1 MKILKKFS
9 LAILMATFATP
20 IFSADKIVLA
30 GSDLIKPII
39 AESMQATAKKNGF
52 DITIDMEGTYSAYQ
66 KLSDG
71 TADIAIIALPRTHKL
86 PDGLV
91 AMPFAY
97 QAAVVVV
104 NSVNPIEEITTK
116 QLTDI
121 YSIATKTRAE
131 TWAQLGIKNIGLRN
145 IMPIIT
151 SLSDNV
157 VVELFKYTAIG
168 GVNLGQWVNIA
179 ENKFAIY
186 NLIKANN
193 SAIAVLGKL
202 SASDSNLLKVVS
214 VAKTDED
221 GKKSYAFKPD
231 RENIF
236 NGDYPLSLPF
246 YIVYKKGNVE
256 KIKTTARILLSN
268 DIANKIDRTDF
279 YAAPESSRKKSIF
292 DLDIPQ

>member
-1 MKILKKFS
+1 MKISKKFS
-9 LAILMATFATP
+9 CAILSAIFATSV
-20 IFSADKIVLA
+20 FAADKIVMA
-30 GSDLIKPII
+30 GSDLIKPVI
-39 AESMQATAKKNGF
+39 AESVQNTAKKNGI
-52 DITIDMEGTYSAYQ
+52 DLKIDMEGTYSAYD
-66 KLSDG
+66 KLAKG
-71 TADIAIIALPRTHKL
+71 TADIAIIALPRNHKL

-104 NSVNPIEEITTK
+104 NSTNPIEEISTK

-131 TWAQLGIKNIGLRN
+131 TWAQLGVKNVGLRN
-145 IMPIIT
+145 IMAITT

-168 GVNLGQWVNIA
+168 GVNLGQWVSVA
-179 ENKFAIY
+179 ENKQAIY

-193 SAIAVLGKL
+193 SAIAIIGKL
-202 SASDSNLLKVVS
+202 SGTDSNLLKVVS
-214 VAKTDED
+214 VAKTDEN

-236 NGDYPLSLPF
+236 NGDYALSLPF
-246 YIVYKKGNVE
+246 YIVYQKKNAE
-256 KIKTTARILLSN
+256 KVKQIARILLSE

-279 YAAPESSRKKSIF
+279 ISAPESSRKKSIF
-292 DLDIPQ
+292 ELDIPR